1 MGREAGRG
9 ADADGGP
16 PPRPPPSPP
25 ATGSKA
31 ESLRDRVS
39 FAPSSRTR
47 TRPSCWA
54 GIRIRRVRRSRSG
67 AGGGEQDAAPAV
79 RTVSTSRVCGGSRG
93 CSGCGGRADAT
104 AGARS
109 LLQRNDFYCDDCN
122 THRQLSVFPTRPTA
136 SSQYLGRPLSYNM
149 IFLCN

>member
-1 MGREAGRG
+1 MEREAGRG
-9 ADADGGP
+9 ADADGG
-16 PPRPPPSPP
+16 PPPSPP

-47 TRPSCWA
+47 RPSCWG
-54 GIRIRRVRRSRSG
+54 GIRIRLVRRSRSG
-67 AGGGEQDAAPAV
+67 AGGGEQDAAPTV
-79 RTVSTSRVCGGSRG
+79 RTVSTSRVCGGGRG
-93 CSGCGGRADAT
+93 RSGCGGRADAA

-122 THRQLSVFPTRPTA
+122 THR
-136 SSQYLGRPLSYNM
+136 
-149 IFLCN
+149 

>member
-9 ADADGGP
+9 AGADGGGP
-16 PPRPPPSPP
+16 PP
-25 ATGSKA
+25 AAGSKA

-39 FAPSSRTR
+39 SAPSSSSRPR
-47 TRPSCWA
+47 ARPSCWG

-67 AGGGEQDAAPAV
+67 AGGGEHDAAPAV
-79 RTVSTSRVCGGSRG
+79 RTASTSRVCGG
-93 CSGCGGRADAT
+93 RADAA

-122 THRQLSVFPTRPTA
+122 THR
-136 SSQYLGRPLSYNM
+136 
-149 IFLCN
+149 